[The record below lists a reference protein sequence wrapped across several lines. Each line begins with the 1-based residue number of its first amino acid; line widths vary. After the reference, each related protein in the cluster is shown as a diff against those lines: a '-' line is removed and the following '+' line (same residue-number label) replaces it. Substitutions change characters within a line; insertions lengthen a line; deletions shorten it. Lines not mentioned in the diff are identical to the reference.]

1 MLPLAVFNE
10 FKSEFRAVISA
21 PMASSLS
28 LSASISV
35 RLSSRVAGSASTVKA
50 FDDAV
55 AAEIIDDIMS
65 ITKTLENVFLCILV
79 SPI

>member
-1 MLPLAVFNE
+1 M
-10 FKSEFRAVISA
+10 
-21 PMASSLS
+21 
-28 LSASISV
+28 
-35 RLSSRVAGSASTVKA
+35 SSRVAGSASTVKA